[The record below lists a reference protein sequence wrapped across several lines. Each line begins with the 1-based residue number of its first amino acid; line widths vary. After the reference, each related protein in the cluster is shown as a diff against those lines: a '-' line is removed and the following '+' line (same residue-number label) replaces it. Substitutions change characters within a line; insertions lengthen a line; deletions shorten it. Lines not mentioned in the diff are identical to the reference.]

1 MVKKGKK
8 STASPL
14 DVRSPKDIAGFES
27 LMKKGPMA
35 VVLVYADWCGHCKT
49 FKDTVWTNDT
59 LKKTNNLNTA
69 SVHYDMVDKTSLK
82 NTTINGYPS
91 VFMVGKDKIPKEIPT
106 PQNSE
111 DLINLDKKSG
121 TVLNNES
128 FDPSKNTS
136 NRNMKINTNNTMNN
150 KNTYNNNYNNTNN
163 NNNNNNNNY
172 NNNNNNNNY
181 NDNNDENTPSPST
194 NTYSPAPPNTL
205 NDIASADSSQKQA
218 GGNLLSFLTSYMEK
232 PEQKGGSSKSRKTR
246 HKSRV
251 NRKRRSQTRRK

>member
-59 LKKTNNLNTA
+59 LNKTNNLNTA

-163 NNNNNNNNY
+163 NNNNNNNY